1 MSGLVG
7 NPRTIKKF
15 AQSLQVVSTRAAMRI
30 AAKSAPVITDAAQ
43 ASFAARTDP
52 YGQPWRE
59 GKDGKPVDLFETG
72 KLRRG
77 LAFYAIGRRI
87 IAKLGTK
94 YAKFQVGKRRV
105 LPPGG
110 RPLPV
115 AWSQA
120 LADIANA
127 EIRAEVEAAHG

>member
-7 NPRTIKKF
+7 NPRTIAKF
-15 AQSLQVVSTRAAMRI
+15 AKGLQGLSVRAAMRI
-30 AAKSAPVITDAAQ
+30 AAKAAPVITDAAQ

-59 GKDGKPVDLFETG
+59 GVDGKPVDLQETG
-72 KLRRG
+72 KLRAG
-77 LAFYAIGRRI
+77 LAFYAVGRRI
-87 IAKLGTK
+87 VAKLGTK
-94 YAKFQVGKRRV
+94 YAKYQVGKRRV

-110 RPLPV
+110 RPLPL
-115 AWSQA
+115 AWSQS